1 MRPDNESSPV
11 PPLPAALA
19 LASLAAQSRFAGLP
33 EKHAVSAALALY
45 REAQR
50 RVEDE
55 RELAD
60 LCVAYY
66 VAPLA
71 KLRMPKVWPA
81 SFNDFLKR
89 AVQGKDRGERLHR
102 FRDFL
107 CWQVQQSPGAFG
119 IKPVETEAK
128 AAEKYPY
135 RNYAEAK
142 AAVER
147 EKKKYVV
154 TEATLLEIVPKLL
167 AEYESKTYSEAEFR
181 HRAIEFRHYWK
192 AHTKEKKSQAG
203 TRGAAVKAGK
213 VSHGK

>member
-1 MRPDNESSPV
+1 V

-128 AAEKYPY
+128 AA
-135 RNYAEAK
+135 
-142 AAVER
+142 VER